1 MTRGLMIAAPRS
13 GSGKTL
19 VTLALLGALRR
30 RGLGVRAA
38 KSGPDYIDPGFH
50 AACLGTPCV
59 NLDSWAMPGALLD
72 RLAAD
77 ASETA
82 PLLVVEA
89 SMGLFDGVAG
99 PIGQQGRPA
108 DIAARLG
115 LPVLLVLDIS
125 GQSQSAAA
133 VARGFA
139 LHEAGV
145 RVAGVVLNRA
155 ASARHRDGAA
165 AAIEAAGLP
174 VMGCLMRDPALAL
187 PERHLGL
194 VQAQEHGALRDF
206 LDALAERA
214 EAAFDLD
221 AILQAMAPLAPG
233 RPGASRALPPPGQR
247 IALARD
253 DAFSFLYPHVAQ
265 GWRDAGAE
273 LVAFSPLDDAAPPG
287 DCDCCWL
294 PGGYPELHAGRLARN
309 RCFLEGL
316 RRFATTRPVHGE
328 CGGYM
333 VLGEAL
339 EDADGVTH
347 RMAGLLGH
355 TTSFARR
362 RLALGYREAVL
373 AQETV
378 LGPAGGALRGHE
390 FHYAR
395 VIDPGS
401 DRPLARLTDAAGH
414 DLGEAGG
421 VRGLVSGSFFHA
433 IATVSM
439 QAGAA

>member
-1 MTRGLMIAAPRS
+1 MIAAPRS

-19 VTLALLGALRR
+19 VTLAILGALRR

-50 AACLGTPCV
+50 AACLGTPCL
-59 NLDSWAMPGALLD
+59 NLDSWAMPPALLD
-72 RLAAD
+72 RLASE
-77 ASETA
+77 ASEAA

-89 SMGLFDGVAG
+89 AMGLFDGVDGAPG
-99 PIGQQGRPA
+99 RRGRPA
-108 DIAARLG
+108 DLAAQLG

-139 LHEAGV
+139 MHEAGV
-145 RVAGVVLNRA
+145 RLAGVVLNRA
-155 ASARHRDGAA
+155 GSARHREGAA
-165 AAIEAAGLP
+165 RAIEAAGLP

-194 VQAQEHGALRDF
+194 VQAQEHGAIDGF
-206 LDALAERA
+206 LADLATRA
-214 EAAFDLD
+214 EASLDLD
-221 AILQAMAPLAPG
+221 AILHAMAPLVVRSGDTQP
-233 RPGASRALPPPGQR
+233 ALRPPGQR

-273 LVAFSPLDDAAPPG
+273 IVAFSPLADEAPPAG
-287 DCDCCWL
+287 CDCCWL

-309 RCFLEGL
+309 RRFIDGL
-316 RRFATTRPVHGE
+316 RRFADTRPVHGE

-339 EDADGVTH
+339 EDGQGVAH

-355 TTSFARR
+355 STSFARR
-362 RLALGYREAVL
+362 RLALGYREATL
-373 AQETV
+373 AQSTV
-378 LGPAGGALRGHE
+378 LGPAGAVLRGHE

-395 VIDPGS
+395 VTEPGADPC
-401 DRPLARLTDAAGH
+401 LATLRDATGGE
-414 DLGEAGG
+414 LGGAGG
-421 VRGLVSGSFFHA
+421 VRGTVSGSFFHA
-433 IATVSM
+433 IATVP
-439 QAGAA
+439 A

>member
-30 RGLGVRAA
+30 RGLVVRAA

-50 AACLGTPCV
+50 AACLGTPCF
-59 NLDSWAMPGALLD
+59 NLDSWAMPPALLD

-77 ASETA
+77 ACGEA

-89 SMGLFDGVAG
+89 AMGLFDGVLGSAG
-99 PIGQQGRPA
+99 RRGRPA

-145 RVAGVVLNRA
+145 RVAGVVLNRV

-165 AAIEAAGLP
+165 RAIEELGLP
-174 VMGCLMRDPALAL
+174 VLGCLMRDPALAL

-194 VQAQEHGALRDF
+194 VQAQEHGTLAAF
-206 LDALAERA
+206 LDDLAVRA
-214 EAAFDLD
+214 ESALDLD
-221 AILQAMAPLAPG
+221 AILAAMAPLAIE
-233 RPGASRALPPPGQR
+233 GATAYRALPPPGQR

-265 GWRDAGAE
+265 GWRDDGAE
-273 LVAFSPLDDAAPPG
+273 LVAFSPLDDAAPPE

-294 PGGYPELHAGRLARN
+294 PGGYPELHAGRLAHN
-309 RCFLEGL
+309 SCFLDGL
-316 RRFATTRPVHGE
+316 RRFAETRPVHGE

-333 VLGEAL
+333 VLGESL
-339 EDADGVTH
+339 QDADGTTH
-347 RMAGLLGH
+347 PMAALLGH
-355 TTSFARR
+355 ATSFARR
-362 RLALGYREAVL
+362 KLALGYREAVL
-373 AQETV
+373 AQDTV
-378 LGPAGGALRGHE
+378 LGPAGAVLRGHE

-395 VIDPGS
+395 VTDPGPDGSLGRLS
-401 DRPLARLTDAAGH
+401 DATGQ
-414 DLGEAGG
+414 DLGGAGG
-421 VRGLVSGSFFHA
+421 VRGRVSGSFFHV
-433 IATVSM
+433 IARLP
-439 QAGAA
+439 A